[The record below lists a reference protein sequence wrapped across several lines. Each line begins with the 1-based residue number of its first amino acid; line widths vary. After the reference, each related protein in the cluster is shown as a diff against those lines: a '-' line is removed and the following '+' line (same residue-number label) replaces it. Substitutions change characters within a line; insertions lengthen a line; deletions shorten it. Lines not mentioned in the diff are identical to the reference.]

1 MSSYTL
7 SPTPGVRS
15 HPGDAPELPELPEG
29 VEGHPTWA
37 PWTAPAAL
45 LAGLTVTL
53 LVGVVLAVVVAVFG
67 GSVTG
72 HQSTVDIVGTFLQ
85 DAALIGAAIVFAG
98 LSGGRWRPEQFGL
111 RGTHVGRAIGWA
123 LLGLVAS
130 LLFTDIWSVLLHNH
144 QSEQIVHQLGADH
157 EGVARYAVAL
167 LVCVAAPVAEE
178 FFFRG
183 FFFTALRNWHGTPL
197 AVLLTG
203 LTFGA
208 VHLGS
213 APVVYLVPLAFLGMV
228 LCGVYLRT
236 RSLYPC
242 IGLHLVN
249 NSLAFGVAEGWGW
262 QIGVLIAAS
271 LAIVGLGAAGLAR
284 WRPAGALA
292 PA

>member
-1 MSSYTL
+1 MVV
-7 SPTPGVRS
+7 VRS
-15 HPGDAPELPELPEG
+15 HPGGAPELPELPQG
-29 VEGHPTWA
+29 VEGHPNWA
-37 PWTAPAAL
+37 PWTAPVAL

-53 LVGVVLAVVVAVFG
+53 FAGFGIAVVVAVAG
-67 GSVTG
+67 VSVTA

-111 RGTHVGRAIGWA
+111 RGTRIGPAIGWA
-123 LLGLVAS
+123 ALGLFAS
-130 LLFTDIWSVLLHNH
+130 LLFTDVWSVLLHNH
-144 QSEQIVHQLGADH
+144 QKEQIVHQLGADH

-167 LVCVAAPVAEE
+167 LVCVVAPMAEE

-213 APVVYLVPLAFLGMV
+213 APVVYLVPLGFLGMV

-236 RSLYPC
+236 GSLYPC

-249 NSLAFGVAEGWGW
+249 NSLAFGVSEGWDW
-262 QIGVLIAAS
+262 QIAVLIVVS
-271 LAIVGLGAAGLAR
+271 LMLVGLTALALAR
-284 WRPAGALA
+284 WLPAHALA
-292 PA
+292 AA